1 MRKLLSGCCCWWWCW
16 LLPGAICAT
25 SRGEK
30 AGGGNGD
37 SLPESIPLGTLPR
50 FLVEPEDSYIVKN
63 NPIKLRCK
71 AMPAMQI
78 FFKCNGDWVHQNEH
92 VLEEHVDEY
101 TGLSVREVLINVSR
115 QQVED
120 FHGPE
125 DYWCLCVAW
134 SQQGT
139 TKSRKATVRIA
150 YLRKN
155 FEQDSQAKEVPLE
168 GKIILHCRPPE
179 GVPSAKVEW
188 LKNEEA
194 LDPQRDPNIYTTAE
208 DDLVIEQ
215 AHLSDSGNYTCVASN
230 VVAKRR
236 GTATTL
242 TVFVNGAWST
252 WTEWSPCSIHCGRGW
267 QKRTRTCTNPAPLN
281 GGTFCEGTSVQKIV
295 CSSLCPV
302 DGGWEPWN
310 GWSVCSSECE
320 HQRVRACVAPEPR
333 YGGRFCEG
341 VNQDSENCTEGLCI
355 QGQTPLQEVQPQSI
369 ETNSD
374 VALYSGLGAA
384 VIAVAMLVVG
394 ITLYRRSQSQYG
406 VDVID
411 SSALTGGF
419 QSFSF
424 KTARQGN
431 SLLLNPSMQPDLTV
445 SRTYNGPICFQDP
458 VNKELMT
465 QSPLFDSLPGIKVKV
480 QSSLMVSLG
489 VADGVEY
496 HGRVSSRTY
505 PRNSRGIDKIHARS
519 NASSSQHLP
528 ALVPRAENR
537 TSGIFSCLGGC
548 LEGPTKGIRL
558 LVPLGAIP
566 EGNSWEMYIAVNQG
580 ENSLQTEGA
589 EIILSPEVT
598 CGPPDLTLSNPIA
611 LTVPHCAMVCSEHWS
626 IKLKRQTVT
635 GKWEEVM
642 LLEDETTS
650 CYCLLDSHSCHI
662 LLDHLGTY
670 ALVGEAVTECAEK
683 RLKLAVFGRLSYSSL
698 EYNFRVYCM
707 DDIPSTLQEVMSEER
722 SQGGHLLDEPR
733 TLHFKANSYG
743 LQVSM
748 LDVPQFLW
756 RMKPLSVFQEFAFSH
771 IWCRNQQPLPC
782 AFRVERFNSATTQ
795 LSCKICIRQRKGDE
809 QIFHLNTS
817 ILQNEREAAHFCAQA
832 ASDVATLAGPKTF
845 KIPYSIRQKICST
858 FDVPSASGKDWRLL
872 AQKLHIDRNLS
883 YFAVKSSPAGTILD
897 IWEAQHQNDRD
908 LDSLASALEEIGRV
922 HCPVPVRGDG
932 DGDESDYN
940 YGG

>member
-1 MRKLLSGCCCWWWCW
+1 MKKLLLGCCW
-16 LLPGAICAT
+16 LLPWALCAAG
-25 SRGEK
+25 RGTK
-30 AGGGNGD
+30 AGTGKGD
-37 SLPESIPLGTLPR
+37 SQPESMPLGTLPR
-50 FLVEPEDSYIVKN
+50 FLVEPEDSYIVKS

-78 FFKCNGDWVHQNEH
+78 FFKCNGDWVHQKEH
-92 VLEEHVDEY
+92 MLEERVDEY

-155 FEQDSQAKEVPLE
+155 FEQDPQAKEVPLE

-188 LKNEEA
+188 LKNEE
-194 LDPQRDPNIYTTAE
+194 LIYPKREPNIYSTAE
-208 DDLVIEQ
+208 HDLIIEQ
-215 AHLSDSGNYTCVASN
+215 AHLSDSGNYTCVATN

-236 GTATTL
+236 STAAML
-242 TVFVNGAWST
+242 TVFVNGAWSM
-252 WTEWSPCSIHCGRGW
+252 WTEWSPCSVRCGRGW

-281 GGTFCEGTSVQKIV
+281 GGAFCEGTSVQKII
-295 CSSLCPV
+295 CSSLCP
-302 DGGWEPWN
+302 
-310 GWSVCSSECE
+310 
-320 HQRVRACVAPEPR
+320 
-333 YGGRFCEG
+333 
-341 VNQDSENCTEGLCI
+341 
-355 QGQTPLQEVQPQSI
+355 GQTPLQEVQPQSI

-384 VIAVAMLVVG
+384 VIAVAVLVVG
-394 ITLYRRSQSQYG
+394 ITLYRRSQSEYG

-411 SSALTGGF
+411 SSALAGGF
-419 QSFSF
+419 QSFNF

-445 SRTYNGPICFQDP
+445 SRTYSGPICFQDP

-496 HGRVSSRTY
+496 HGRLSSRTY
-505 PRNSRGIDKIHARS
+505 PRNSRNVDKVHARS
-519 NASSSQHLP
+519 NASGSQHLP
-528 ALVPRAENR
+528 AAITQAENR
-537 TSGIFSCLGGC
+537 TSGIFGCLGGC
-548 LEGPTKGIRL
+548 LEGPTTGVRL
-558 LVPLGAIP
+558 LIPLGAIP
-566 EGNSWEMYIAVNQG
+566 EGHSWEMYIAVNQG
-580 ENSLQTEGA
+580 INSLQPEGA
-589 EIILSPEVT
+589 EVILSPEVT
-598 CGPPDLTLSNPIA
+598 CGPPGLALSSPIA
-611 LTVPHCAMVCSEHWS
+611 LTIPHCAMVCSEHWS
-626 IKLKRQTVT
+626 IKLKRQTLT

-650 CYCLLDSHSCHI
+650 CYCLLDSQSCHI

-683 RLKLAVFGRLSYSSL
+683 RLKLAIFGRLSYSSL
-698 EYNFRVYCM
+698 EYNFRVYCV
-707 DDIPSTLQEVMSEER
+707 DDIPSVLQELMSEEK
-722 SQGGHLLDEPR
+722 SQGGRLLDEPR

-743 LQVSM
+743 LQISV

-756 RMKPLSVFQEFAFSH
+756 RIKPLTVFQQEFAFSH

-782 AFRVERFNSATTQ
+782 AFRVERFNSATTHF
-795 LSCKICIRQRKGDE
+795 SCKICIRQLKGDE
-809 QIFHLNTS
+809 QIFHLSTS
-817 ILQNEREAAHFCAQA
+817 ILEDEREAVHICTQA
-832 ASDVATLAGPKTF
+832 ASEVATLAGPKAF
-845 KIPYSIRQKICST
+845 KIPYSIRQKICCT

-908 LDSLASALEEIGRV
+908 LDSLASALEEIGRIQ
-922 HCPVPVRGDG
+922 CPDSMIAEG